1 MKSKKLKVFIA
12 EDDPWYGSILL
23 QHLSLYPDFIP
34 TLYTSGKELLS
45 NLFLLPDIVCVDFRM
60 PDLNGKDI
68 VKSIRVQNE
77 DLPIVII
84 SGQEEISVAVELL
97 KAGATD
103 YIVKN
108 EYTRE
113 YLWRSLFQIRQ
124 NLKLREEVDHLRDQ
138 LGEKFNVGS
147 GIRGQSE
154 AIKRTFKPLQKA
166 IDSNVNVLLS
176 GETGTGKEVYAKA
189 IHCNGARKK
198 KPFVAVNMG
207 AIPDELV
214 ESELFGHEKGAF
226 TGAFET
232 KQGKFEAAQGG
243 TLFLDEIGELSLSA
257 QSKLLRVLQEREITR
272 VGGNKPLKVDIRL
285 ICATNKN
292 LAEEVK
298 KGNFREDLF
307 YRIIGLPIVLP
318 PLRERGNDILILA
331 KFFLDDFNSRVGS
344 EVSSLS
350 EGAKEKLKKHSWP
363 GNVRELK
370 SVIELASV
378 MAESKV
384 ITSEDISFPYS
395 TSDSD
400 YLNRPKTL
408 KEHEIEIISHYMK
421 EYNNNVVFVSQQLA
435 ISKTK
440 IYDLLKK
447 GQLLIT

>member
-1 MKSKKLKVFIA
+1 MKSKRLKVFIA

-23 QHLSLYPDFIP
+23 QHLTLNPDFIA
-34 TLYTSGKELLS
+34 TLYTTGRELLS
-45 NLFLLPDIVCVDFRM
+45 NLHLLPDIVCVDFRM

-68 VKSIRVQNE
+68 VKSIRAENE
-77 DLPIVII
+77 DLPIIII

-97 KAGATD
+97 KAGASD

-124 NLKLREEVDHLRDQ
+124 NLELKKEVDQLRYQ
-138 LGEKFNVGS
+138 LGETFYIGH
-147 GIRGQSE
+147 GIQGQSE
-154 AIKRTFKPLQKA
+154 EIKRTFKPLQKA

-189 IHCNGARKK
+189 IHFNGARKK
-198 KPFVAVNMG
+198 KPYVAVNMG
-207 AIPDELV
+207 AIPAELA
-214 ESELFGHEKGAF
+214 ESDLFGHEKGAF
-226 TGAFET
+226 TGAIET
-232 KQGKFEAAQGG
+232 KLGKFEAAQGG
-243 TLFLDEIGELSLSA
+243 TLFLDEIGELNLSM
-257 QSKLLRVLQEREITR
+257 QGKLLRVLQEREIVR
-272 VGGNKPLKVDIRL
+272 VGGIKPLKVDIRL

-292 LAEEVK
+292 LTEEVK

-318 PLRERGNDILILA
+318 PLRDRGNDILILA
-331 KFFLDDFNSRVGS
+331 KFFLDDFNRSVGS
-344 EVSSLS
+344 DVSSLS
-350 EGAKEKLKKHSWP
+350 EGAKEKLKKHNWP

-370 SVIELASV
+370 SVIELACV
-378 MAESKV
+378 MAESNV
-384 ITSEDISFPYS
+384 ITADDLSFHHSASEVDF
-395 TSDSD
+395 
-400 YLNRPKTL
+400 LNKPKTL
-408 KEHEIEIISHYMK
+408 KDYEIEVISRYMK
-421 EYNNNVVFVSQQLA
+421 KYNNDVVFVSQQLA